1 MVNYLDILKQIRDLL
16 HSIDKT
22 LKDMDQLLWEIK
34 KNTDAYSVTKN
45 IFQIIAI

>member
-1 MVNYLDILKQIRDLL
+1 MVNYFGILKQIRDLL

-34 KNTDAYSVTKN
+34 KNTDVLEDFDPYEE
-45 IFQIIAI
+45 